1 MSATGFPNR
10 VTRRGRPVRLTR
22 SRTARQVA
30 LNLDIGMESTVIL
43 TMVNL
48 SCEGKAQSRHQNHLS
63 RGPLTARARSV
74 LLRRLG
80 IEGDRE

>member
-1 MSATGFPNR
+1 
-10 VTRRGRPVRLTR
+10 
-22 SRTARQVA
+22 